1 MATPGQL
8 CSRTAQ
14 LLGLEQNTTTTAW
27 RLLRENSKVTT
38 GGRGRSASHCVPA
51 DAANLLIAV
60 IGKLP
65 LKSIFSSWERYSTLP
80 VRTSEVSAAA
90 SIRQLLDPVGKRWQ
104 LDIPEFRELKVKHS
118 FCEALSALI
127 ASVTSASLY
136 SVIAN
141 WDGDISK
148 FSRPFVQVRFFG
160 PLPQAEIAIGKTG
173 TAPDVFTQRIMYSD
187 IPEDF
192 PELQDWADTAPPVD
206 EAGDLNQI
214 MIISEKTIFGVGE
227 LLREKRTAGGADS

>member
-1 MATPGQL
+1 MTTPGQL
-8 CSRTAQ
+8 CSQTAQ
-14 LLGLEQNTTTTAW
+14 LLGLERNTTATAW

-38 GGRGRSASHCVPA
+38 GGRGRSASHCVAA

-65 LKSIFSSWERYSTLP
+65 LKSIFSSWERYSALP
-80 VRTSEVSAAA
+80 VRTSEVSAPA
-90 SIRQLLDPVGKRWQ
+90 SFRQPRDPLGKLWQ

-118 FCEALSALI
+118 FSEALSALI
-127 ASVTSASLY
+127 ASVTSGSLY

-141 WDGDISK
+141 WDGDISR
-148 FSRPFVQVRFFG
+148 FSQPHIQVRFFG

-173 TAPDVFTQRIMYSD
+173 TDPDVFTQRIIYSD

-192 PELQDWADTAPPVD
+192 PELFGWADNARPLD
-206 EAGDLNQI
+206 ETGDLNQI
-214 MIISEKTIFGVGE
+214 MSISGRTIFGLGE
-227 LLREKRTAGGADS
+227 LLRQKGTLG

>member
-14 LLGLEQNTTTTAW
+14 LLGLEQNTAVTAW
-27 RLLRENSKVTT
+27 RVLRENSKVTT
-38 GGRGRSASHCVPA
+38 GGRGRSASHCVPT

-65 LKSIFSSWERYSTLP
+65 LKSIFSSWERYSALP
-80 VRTSEVSAAA
+80 LRNSEVSSAG
-90 SIRQLLDPVGKRWQ
+90 SIRWPGDPLGKRWQ
-104 LDIPEFRELKVKHS
+104 LDVPEFRDLKLKHS
-118 FCEALSALI
+118 FCEALTALI
-127 ASVTSASLY
+127 ASVTSASLFK
-136 SVIAN
+136 VIAN
-141 WDGDISK
+141 RDGDLSN
-148 FSRPFVQVRFFG
+148 FSQPFVQIRFFG
-160 PLPQAEIAIGKTG
+160 PFPQAEIAIGKTG

-192 PELQDWADTAPPVD
+192 PELQGWAETERPSD

-214 MIISEKTIFGVGE
+214 MIISEKTIFGIGE
-227 LLREKRTAGGADS
+227 LLRQKATAR

>member
-1 MATPGQL
+1 MTTPGQL
-8 CSRTAQ
+8 CSQTAQ
-14 LLGLEQNTTTTAW
+14 LLGLERNTTATAW

-65 LKSIFSSWERYSTLP
+65 LKSIFSSWERYSALP
-80 VRTSEVSAAA
+80 VRTSEVSVAA
-90 SIRQLLDPVGKRWQ
+90 SYRQPRDPLAKRWQ
-104 LDIPEFRELKVKHS
+104 LDIPEFRGLKVKHS
-118 FCEALSALI
+118 FSEALSALI

-141 WDGDISK
+141 WDGDISR
-148 FSRPFVQVRFFG
+148 FSQPLIQVRFFG

-192 PELQDWADTAPPVD
+192 PELLGWADNARPLD

-214 MIISEKTIFGVGE
+214 MIISERTIFGLGE
-227 LLREKRTAGGADS
+227 LLRQKGTLG

>member
-8 CSRTAQ
+8 CSHTAQ
-14 LLGLEQNTTTTAW
+14 LLGLEPNTAATAW

-65 LKSIFSSWERYSTLP
+65 LKSIFSSWERYSALP
-80 VRTSEVSAAA
+80 VRTSNVSVNS
-90 SIRQLLDPVGKRWQ
+90 SISLMKDPLSKRWQ
-104 LDIPEFRELKVKHS
+104 LDIPEFRELKARHS
-118 FCEALSALI
+118 FSEALGALI
-127 ASVTSASLY
+127 ASVTSTSLY
-136 SVIAN
+136 SVIMN
-141 WDGDISK
+141 WDGDISR
-148 FSRPFVQVRFFG
+148 FSQPFVQVRFFG
-160 PLPQAEIAIGKTG
+160 PFPQAEIAIGKTG
-173 TAPDVFTQRIMYSD
+173 TDPDIFTQRIMYSD

-192 PELQDWADTAPPVD
+192 PELHGWADTPRPVD

-214 MIISEKTIFGVGE
+214 MIISEKTIFGLGE
-227 LLREKRTAGGADS
+227 LLRQEATVG

>member
-14 LLGLEQNTTTTAW
+14 LLGLEQNTTATAW
-27 RLLRENSKVTT
+27 RVLRENSKVTT
-38 GGRGRSASHCVPA
+38 GGRGRSASHCVPT

-65 LKSIFSSWERYSTLP
+65 LKSTFTSWERYSTLP
-80 VRTSEVSAAA
+80 VRTSEVSAAG
-90 SIRQLLDPVGKRWQ
+90 SVRWPSDPLGKHWQ
-104 LDIPEFRELKVKHS
+104 LDVPEFRELKVKHS

-127 ASVTSASLY
+127 ASVTSTSLHRL
-136 SVIAN
+136 IAN
-141 WDGDISK
+141 WDGDISNY
-148 FSRPFVQVRFFG
+148 SQPFVQIRFFG
-160 PLPQAEIAIGKTG
+160 PFPQAEIAIGKTG
-173 TAPDVFTQRIMYSD
+173 AASDNFTQRIMYSD

-192 PELQDWADTAPPVD
+192 PELQSWAETAPPSD

-227 LLREKRTAGGADS
+227 LLRQKGTAR